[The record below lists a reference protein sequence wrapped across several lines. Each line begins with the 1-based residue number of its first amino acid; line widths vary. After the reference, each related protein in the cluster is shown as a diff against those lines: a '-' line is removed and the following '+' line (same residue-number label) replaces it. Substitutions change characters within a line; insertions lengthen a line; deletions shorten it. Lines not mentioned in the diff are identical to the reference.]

1 MPGSSWA
8 GHHPRGDQVYFA
20 IVMMSMVLAG
30 WMPITVSATTPPQAL
45 AVSQTAKAKRDAEK
59 ILMAVSSWTKRGSI
73 DFNDHGAKT
82 QLFALTSKAKRLAS
96 ALAILHVKEP
106 IPFLTQ
112 YESFV
117 TSLTELHKAV
127 VLKSEWVSLLEGAT
141 NTSRSALAALRE
153 PMPHAGSM
161 GTEIDR
167 LVHLAEGPED
177 GQ

>member
-8 GHHPRGDQVYFA
+8 GHHPRGAEVHFA

-30 WMPITVSATTPPQAL
+30 WLPITVSAATPSQAL
-45 AVSQTAKAKRDAEK
+45 ALSQTAKAKRDTEK
-59 ILMAVSSWTKRGSI
+59 VLMAVSSWTKGGPI
-73 DFNDHGAKT
+73 DFNDHGSKT

-96 ALAILHVKEP
+96 TLAILHVKEP

-141 NTSRSALAALRE
+141 NTSHSALAALQE
-153 PMPHAGSM
+153 PMPHAGSL
-161 GTEIDR
+161 GTEIGR
-167 LVHLAEGPED
+167 LVRLAEGPED